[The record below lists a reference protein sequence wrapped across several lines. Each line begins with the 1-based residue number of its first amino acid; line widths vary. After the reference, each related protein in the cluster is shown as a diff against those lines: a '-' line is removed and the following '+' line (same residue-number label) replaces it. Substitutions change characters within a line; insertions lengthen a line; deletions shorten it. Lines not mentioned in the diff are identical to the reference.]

1 MAKHPI
7 QDEFTND
14 IHLSKQQRYQ
24 RRQKAKGK
32 CCYCS
37 GKAYKS
43 GMCKAHLLKKR
54 TYRRDKEGCKQ
65 SYKCLTAKLEAIVAK
80 HGGIVCNHK

>member
-24 RRQKAKGK
+24 RRQKSKGK

-43 GMCKAHLLKKR
+43 GM
-54 TYRRDKEGCKQ
+54 
-65 SYKCLTAKLEAIVAK
+65 
-80 HGGIVCNHK
+80 